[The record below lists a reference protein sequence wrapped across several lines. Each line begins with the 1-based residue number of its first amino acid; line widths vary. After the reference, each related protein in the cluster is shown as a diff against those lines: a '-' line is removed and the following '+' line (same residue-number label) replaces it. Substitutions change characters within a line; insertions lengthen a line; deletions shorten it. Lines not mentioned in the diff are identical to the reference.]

1 MSPASPAM
9 RVKHLNSET
18 FQEAV
23 LIISEVQPLA
33 ATSAV
38 TILMWPLV
46 DTLVKT
52 RTETATT
59 TAAQGAS
66 RGNWLLRE
74 KYAVKACRSSTV
86 ITSEPGTK
94 A

>member
-1 MSPASPAM
+1 M
-9 RVKHLNSET
+9 
-18 FQEAV
+18 
-23 LIISEVQPLA
+23 LIISEVQSLA
-33 ATSAV
+33 VTFAG
-38 TILMWPLV
+38 TILMWAPV

-74 KYAVKACRSSTV
+74 RYAVKAYRFSTV
-86 ITSEPGTK
+86 TTSEPDIMELPLC
-94 A
+94 AMCVVAE